1 MCQREPYQGRAGR
14 KLRNVTPFL
23 ASFSRLGGLAC
34 ICFKELTPCKP
45 RKGRRCGPQPRTV
58 WLRNSPAACHVS
70 CSFVSFCSLLLGPW
84 RAHLGRSSPREIPR
98 GTGKPSLPGRA
109 ETGRCDTRAD
119 HSHRTQMWTRF
130 LGEKTEPRWT
140 QIIGS
145 ASKE

>member
-1 MCQREPYQGRAGR
+1 MCQRATLPGTRWEKAD
-14 KLRNVTPFL
+14 NVTPFL

-34 ICFKELTPCKP
+34 ICFKELALHKP
-45 RKGRRCGPQPRTV
+45 RKGRGRGPQPRTV

-84 RAHLGRSSPREIPR
+84 RAHPGRSGPREIPR

-119 HSHRTQMWTRF
+119 HSHRTQMSTRF

-140 QIIGS
+140 QL
-145 ASKE
+145 